1 MLGFQPDTNN
11 PGQVENLTYDSG
23 RSLGESAMPLV
34 PYVVERSGREER
46 VFDIYSRLLKDRIIF
61 LQGAIDDA
69 SANLIVAQML
79 FLQFDDPKA
88 DIHLYI
94 NSPGGSVTAG
104 MSIYDTM
111 QYVTCDVATY
121 CIGQCASMGA
131 VLLTAGAKGKRNA
144 LPHARVMIHQPLAG
158 TEGTTT
164 EILIHAKEFIRL
176 KKDLNEILL
185 KHTGQSLEKVEK
197 DTDRDKFMSPRE
209 AQEYGIVDNV
219 LERLPANLM
228 PAPSS

>member
-1 MLGFQPDTNN
+1 MST
-11 PGQVENLTYDSG
+11 
-23 RSLGESAMPLV
+23 LV

-61 LQGAIDDA
+61 LQGQVNDD

-88 DIHLYI
+88 DIHLYV

-104 MSIYDTM
+104 LSIYDTM

-131 VLLTAGAKGKRNA
+131 VLLAAGTKGKRNV

-176 KKDLNEILL
+176 KRDLNEILV
-185 KHTGQSLEKVEK
+185 KHTGRGLDEIER
-197 DTDRDKFMSPRE
+197 DTDRDKFMSARE
-209 AQEYGIVDNV
+209 ALEYGLVDKV
-219 LERLPANLM
+219 LERLPESQVPR
-228 PAPSS
+228 PAT

>member
-1 MLGFQPDTNN
+1 MT
-11 PGQVENLTYDSG
+11 
-23 RSLGESAMPLV
+23 LV

-46 VFDIYSRLLKDRIIF
+46 VFDIYSRLLKDRIVF
-61 LQGAIDDA
+61 LQGQVNDD
-69 SANLIVAQML
+69 SANLIVAQL
-79 FLQFDDPKA
+79 LYLQFEDPKA

-131 VLLTAGAKGKRNA
+131 VLLAAGARGKRHA
-144 LPHARVMIHQPLAG
+144 LPHSRVMIHQPLAG

-185 KHTGQSLEKVEK
+185 RHTGQSLERIER
-197 DTDRDKFMSPRE
+197 DTDRDKFMSAGE
-209 AQEYGIVDNV
+209 AREYGLVDHV
-219 LERLPANLM
+219 LERIPQSYVQARPAS
-228 PAPSS
+228 PQG

>member
-1 MLGFQPDTNN
+1 
-11 PGQVENLTYDSG
+11 
-23 RSLGESAMPLV
+23 MPLV
-34 PYVVERSGREER
+34 PYVVERSGREEQ
-46 VFDIYSRLLKDRIIF
+46 VFDIYSRLLKDRII
-61 LQGAIDDA
+61 LLHGVVDDF

-111 QYVTCDVATY
+111 QFVPCDVAPY
-121 CIGQCASMGA
+121 CVGQGASMGS
-131 VLLTAGAKGKRNA
+131 VLLTAGAKGKRTC

-164 EILIHAKEFIRL
+164 EILIHVKEFARYKRI
-176 KKDLNEILL
+176 
-185 KHTGQSLEKVEK
+185 
-197 DTDRDKFMSPRE
+197 
-209 AQEYGIVDNV
+209 
-219 LERLPANLM
+219 
-228 PAPSS
+228 

>member
-1 MLGFQPDTNN
+1 GA
-11 PGQVENLTYDSG
+11 SG
-23 RSLGESAMPLV
+23 RGERAMPLV

-61 LQGAIDDA
+61 LQGVVDDN

-79 FLQFDDPKA
+79 YLQFEDPKA

-121 CIGQCASMGA
+121 CIGQAASMGA
-131 VLLTAGAKGKRNA
+131 VLLAAGAKGKRNA
-144 LPHARVMIHQPLAG
+144 LPNARIMIHQPLAG
-158 TEGTTT
+158 MQGTAE
-164 EILIHAKEFIRL
+164 EIMIHAKEFR
-176 KKDLNEILL
+176 
-185 KHTGQSLEKVEK
+185 
-197 DTDRDKFMSPRE
+197 R
-209 AQEYGIVDNV
+209 
-219 LERLPANLM
+219 
-228 PAPSS
+228 

>member
-1 MLGFQPDTNN
+1 MLT
-11 PGQVENLTYDSG
+11 
-23 RSLGESAMPLV
+23 MPLV

-46 VFDIYSRLLKDRIIF
+46 VYDIYSRLLKDRIIF
-61 LQGAIDDA
+61 LQGVVDDA

-79 FLQFDDPKA
+79 FLQFDDPKT
-88 DIHLYI
+88 DIHLYV

-111 QYVTCDVATY
+111 QYITCDVDTY
-121 CIGQCASMGA
+121 CIGQAASMGA

-176 KKDLNEILL
+176 KRELNEILQ
-185 KHTGQSLEKVEK
+185 KHTGQSLDRIEK
-197 DTDRDKFMSPRE
+197 DTDRDKFMSARE
-209 AQEYGIVDNV
+209 AVEFGIVDNV
-219 LERLPANLM
+219 LERLP
-228 PAPSS
+228 PSLVPPRPES

>member
-1 MLGFQPDTNN
+1 MST
-11 PGQVENLTYDSG
+11 
-23 RSLGESAMPLV
+23 LV

-61 LQGAIDDA
+61 LQGQVNDD

-104 MSIYDTM
+104 LSIYDTM

-131 VLLTAGAKGKRNA
+131 VLLCAGTKGKRNV

-176 KKDLNEILL
+176 KRDLNEILSAA
-185 KHTGQSLEKVEK
+185 HRPGPGRDRARHRPRQVHVGQRGAGVRHRGHLAG
-197 DTDRDKFMSPRE
+197 TPAGSPDSQGVHVR
-209 AQEYGIVDNV
+209 
-219 LERLPANLM
+219 
-228 PAPSS
+228 S